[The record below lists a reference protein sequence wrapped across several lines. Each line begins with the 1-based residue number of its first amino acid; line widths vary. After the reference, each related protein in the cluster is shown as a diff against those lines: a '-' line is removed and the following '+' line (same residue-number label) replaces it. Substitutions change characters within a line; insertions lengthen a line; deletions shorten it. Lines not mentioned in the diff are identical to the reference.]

1 MRPRTRLEIRS
12 CGKSQRLPPILR
24 RWSHKLFL
32 VNQSIVLLSS
42 NSAQVTRGTR
52 KKFDV
57 VAHRLATELLIV
69 EIEKHPILYDKD
81 RRGFKDAE
89 KNCVET
95 YCHFT

>member
-1 MRPRTRLEIRS
+1 
-12 CGKSQRLPPILR
+12 
-24 RWSHKLFL
+24 
-32 VNQSIVLLSS
+32 
-42 NSAQVTRGTR
+42 VTRGTR